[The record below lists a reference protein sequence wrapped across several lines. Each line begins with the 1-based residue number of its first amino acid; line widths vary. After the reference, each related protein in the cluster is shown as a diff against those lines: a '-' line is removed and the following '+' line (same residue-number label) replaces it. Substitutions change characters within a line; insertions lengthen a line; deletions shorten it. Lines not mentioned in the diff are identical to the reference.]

1 MNTNEEKEMLY
12 AHDPNYAVAPG
23 ETLQEVL
30 ESLGMSKKE
39 LALRC
44 SLTEQ
49 TINRICRGEQPIT
62 YESAERLEMATGV
75 PARMWN
81 SLEMQYREQL
91 AKIRRLETQQ
101 AQRAW
106 IAQIPIDDLLAHREV
121 QGTGD
126 EAEIVGEALRFYG
139 VHDVGAWRRLWQ
151 ESPIG
156 SFKELGTAS
165 AWVRMGQRAAH
176 ALRCGPFEGPRLRTA
191 IQELSMLQGND
202 HVSAVA
208 DLQQRLADIGVA
220 LVLLP
225 PVKGLSWEAL
235 VLWASVDKATIML
248 DREVD
253 EGRFQSL
260 LIEALSH
267 VLRMKK
273 KQWIILDRDS
283 GKSSGAPAYG
293 RS

>member
-126 EAEIVGEALRFYG
+126 EAEIVGEALRF
-139 VHDVGAWRRLWQ
+139 
-151 ESPIG
+151 
-156 SFKELGTAS
+156 
-165 AWVRMGQRAAH
+165 
-176 ALRCGPFEGPRLRTA
+176 
-191 IQELSMLQGND
+191 
-202 HVSAVA
+202 
-208 DLQQRLADIGVA
+208 
-220 LVLLP
+220 
-225 PVKGLSWEAL
+225 
-235 VLWASVDKATIML
+235 
-248 DREVD
+248 
-253 EGRFQSL
+253 
-260 LIEALSH
+260 
-267 VLRMKK
+267 
-273 KQWIILDRDS
+273 
-283 GKSSGAPAYG
+283 
-293 RS
+293 

>member
-1 MNTNEEKEMLY
+1 MNTNEQNEMLY
-12 AHDPNYAVAPG
+12 PYDPDYAVPPG

-49 TINRICRGEQPIT
+49 TIHRICKGEQPIT

-75 PARMWN
+75 PARIWN
-81 SLEMQYREQL
+81 NLEMQYRQQL

-101 AQRAW
+101 AQRTW
-106 IAQIPIDDLLAHREV
+106 IARIPIDDLRVYQEV
-121 QGTGD
+121 QGSGD
-126 EAEIVGEALRFYG
+126 EAEVVGEALRFYG
-139 VHDVGAWRRLWQ
+139 VHDVAAWQRLWK

-156 SFKELGTAS
+156 SFKDLGIAS
-165 AWVRMGQRAAH
+165 AWVRMGQRVAL
-176 ALRCGPFEGPRLRTA
+176 ALRCAPFDGARLKEA
-191 IQELSMLQGND
+191 IQEFSALQTTD
-202 HVSAVA
+202 RRCVVA
-208 DLQQRLADIGVA
+208 DLQQRLADSGVA

-225 PVKGLSWEAL
+225 AMKGLSWQAL
-235 VLWASVDKATIML
+235 VSWSSKDKATVML
-248 DREVD
+248 DNEVD
-253 EGRFQSL
+253 DERLWPL
-260 LIEALSH
+260 LAEALDH

-273 KQWIILDRDS
+273 KQWIILDGDS
-283 GKSSGAPAYG
+283 GKSSGGPAYG